1 MTLFS
6 LLSHSTLSIKP
17 GQKIIPQAEFSQIL
31 EAQEVLKQA
40 KQDALDYHKNTEL
53 ECEELRKKAQEEGF
67 QKGLEEFNEHILSL
81 DKEAKKILLEM
92 QKIILPLALKA
103 AQKIVS
109 KEIELNPETIVDI
122 VIQAMA
128 PAKQNKKITI
138 FVNKSDLETL
148 EQNKPKLKIIFDNLQ
163 VLNIQERPE
172 VSPGGCMIETETG
185 IINATAENQWKAL
198 ENAFAKYK

>member
-6 LLSHSTLSIKP
+6 FLSNATLSVKP
-17 GQKIIPQAEFSQIL
+17 GEKIISAESFSQIL
-31 EAQEVLKQA
+31 EAQEVLKKA
-40 KQDALDYHKNTEL
+40 ESAALEHQKNTEQA
-53 ECEELRKKAQEEGF
+53 CEELRKKAQEEGF

-103 AQKIVS
+103 AKKIVS
-109 KEIELNPETIVDI
+109 KEIELDPETIVDI
-122 VIQAMA
+122 VMQAMA

-138 FVNKSDLETL
+138 FVHKSDLEAL
-148 EQNKPKLKIIFDNLQ
+148 ERNKPKLKSMFENLQ
-163 VLNIQERPE
+163 VLSIQERPD
-172 VSPGGCMIETETG
+172 VTPGGCMIETETG
-185 IINATAENQWKAL
+185 IINATVENQWKAL

>member
-6 LLSHSTLSIKP
+6 LISQSTLSIKP
-17 GQKIIPQAEFSQIL
+17 GEKIISGKDFTQIL
-31 EAQEVLKQA
+31 EASEILEKA
-40 KQDALDYHKNTEL
+40 KQDAIDHHKNTEL
-53 ECEELRKKAQEEGF
+53 ECEELRKKAHEEGL
-67 QKGLEEFNEHILSL
+67 QQGLEEFNEHILSL

-103 AQKIVS
+103 AQKIVG
-109 KEIELNPETIVDI
+109 KEIELAPETIVDI
-122 VIQAMA
+122 VMQAMA

-138 FVNKSDLETL
+138 FVNKADLEAL
-148 EQNKPKLKIIFDNLQ
+148 EKNKPKLKAIFENLQ
-163 VLNIQERPE
+163 VLNIQERPD

>member
-6 LLSHSTLSIKP
+6 LLSHSSLSIESGK
-17 GQKIIPQAEFSQIL
+17 KIIPKEEFSQVL
-31 EAQEVLKQA
+31 EAYEVLQKA
-40 KQDALDYHKNTEL
+40 KQDAEDHLIKTKE
-53 ECEELRKKAQEEGF
+53 ECEQLRKEAQEEGL
-67 QKGLEEFNEHILSL
+67 QQGLEEFNDHILSL

-103 AQKIVS
+103 AQKIVN

-138 FVNKSDLETL
+138 FANKSDIEALEK
-148 EQNKPKLKIIFDNLQ
+148 NKPQLKEMFENLQ
-163 VLNIQERPE
+163 VLSIKERPD
-172 VSPGGCMIETETG
+172 VTPGGCTIETETG
-185 IINATAENQWKAL
+185 IINATIENQWKAL

>member
-6 LLSHSTLSIKP
+6 LLSHSTLSVKP
-17 GQKIIPQAEFSQIL
+17 GQKIISQAEFSQIL
-31 EAQEVLKQA
+31 EAHEVLKQA
-40 KQDALDYHKNTEL
+40 KQDAIDYHKNTEL

-103 AQKIVS
+103 AQKIVN

-138 FVNKSDLETL
+138 FVNKSDLEAL
-148 EQNKPKLKIIFDNLQ
+148 ENNKPKLKEIFENLQ

>member
-6 LLSHSTLSIKP
+6 LHSHSNLSVKP
-17 GQKIIPQAEFSQIL
+17 GKKIIPSAEFSQIL
-31 EAQEVLKQA
+31 QAHEVLEQA
-40 KQDALDYHKNTEL
+40 TQNALDCRKNTED
-53 ECEELRKKAQEEGF
+53 ECENLRKKAQEEGF
-67 QKGLEEFNEHILSL
+67 QKGLEEFNDHILSL

-103 AQKIVS
+103 AQKIVN

-122 VIQAMA
+122 VLQAMA
-128 PAKQNKKITI
+128 PAKQNKKVTI
-138 FVNKSDLETL
+138 FVNKADLESL
-148 EQNKPKLKIIFDNLQ
+148 EQNKPKLKEIFENLQ
-163 VLNIQERPE
+163 VLNIQERPD

>member
-6 LLSHSTLSIKP
+6 LFSQSTLAVKP
-17 GQKIIPQAEFSQIL
+17 GKKIIPEAEFSQIL
-31 EAQEVLKQA
+31 EASEVLKKA
-40 KQDALDYHKNTEL
+40 KQDALDYHKKTEA
-53 ECEELRKKAQEEGF
+53 ECEELRKKAHEEGL

-109 KEIELNPETIVDI
+109 REIELNPETIVDI
-122 VIQAMA
+122 VMQAMA

-138 FVNKSDLETL
+138 FANKSDLEAL
-148 EQNKPKLKIIFDNLQ
+148 ERNKPKLKEIFENLQ
-163 VLNIQERPE
+163 VLNIQERPD
-172 VSPGGCMIETETG
+172 VTSGGCMIETETG